1 MAPSSLYAHSEEGQ
15 APKDKNKLRKP
26 AVEKVRRD
34 RINRCIEQLRLL
46 LQAEFQTQQP
56 NSKLEKADILEVA
69 VRCLRQH
76 CLHQTQVLSVTSS
89 QKDFDQGYLSCLTQS
104 VHFLSYCQPNEGT
117 QIELIKYF
125 DKTRPLIDNQPKIKS
140 VGGCQSSKHCI
151 APFPT
156 CQGERKLANPNTER
170 LWRPW

>member
-1 MAPSSLYAHSEEGQ
+1 MAPSVPHAHSEERQG
-15 APKDKNKLRKP
+15 PKDKNKLRKP

-69 VRCLRQH
+69 VRRLRQH
-76 CLHQTQVLSVTSS
+76 CLQETQAFSAASS
-89 QKDFDQGYLSCLTQS
+89 QKGFNQGYLNCLQQS
-104 VHFLSYCQPNEGT
+104 VHFLSNCEANEAT
-117 QIELIKYF
+117 QVELIKYF
-125 DKTRPLIDNQPKIKS
+125 DNMHLIVDNRHKVQLV
-140 VGGCQSSKHCI
+140 VGSQSSQHCI
-151 APFPT
+151 SPFPT
-156 CQGERKLANPNTER
+156 CLGAMKLAHPHTGR